1 MKLRIKK
8 LDIFILKS
16 FLMLF
21 AGTFFICLFIFMMQ
35 FLWKYVDE
43 MVGKGLE
50 MSVLAQFF
58 FYSALTL
65 IPVSLPLA
73 ILLAALM
80 TFGNF
85 GERFE
90 LLSMKAAGIPLL
102 RIIRPLVIFCAMLGC
117 ISFYFQNVIAPK
129 AQLKLLTLL
138 VSMKQTSPELD
149 IPEGVFYSEIDDYN
163 IYVKHKDR
171 ETGIM
176 KDLLIYNF
184 SDGFENAHIIWASE
198 GKMEMTAD
206 KKHLYL
212 HLYKGEQFEN
222 LKSQSISSKN
232 VPYRRETFR
241 EKHIMIEFDGG
252 FDMVDG
258 SYLSDRSDSKN
269 MAAID
274 RSIDSLNF
282 RADSIGRSM
291 FEQIK
296 VQTYK
301 NISLSKRDSTRIV
314 QNDLPTFINTDS
326 LLATYSLVE
335 MEDVINHTSQ
345 SMNRLAMEWEHKG
358 KQMKDADKKIRSHQ
372 ADWHKKFTL
381 SISCL
386 IFFFIGAPLGAI
398 IRKGGLGLPVV
409 ISVIIFVLYYIID
422 SGSTR
427 VAKSGEMNIILGVW
441 MSTLVLAPI
450 GGFFTY
456 KSNKDSVVFNLEV
469 YQNFFR
475 WIFGLRPSRRI
486 YKKEVIINDPAYI
499 EDYEKLSDLSDHC
512 QSYLSKHRLSSA
524 PNYYHIFTNN
534 EPDDAIAEISKQMDA
549 IIDDLNNTKD
559 PKILGFMNNYPILST
574 QAHKS
579 PSDHRWLNILL
590 GVFVPTGIFFYIRI
604 WFFGRRLGKDLKN
617 IIKTNSDI
625 QEIIKNKYI

>member
-8 LDIFILKS
+8 LDIFVLKS

-50 MSVLAQFF
+50 ISVLAQFF
-58 FYSALTL
+58 FYSGLTL

-102 RIIRPLVIFCAMLGC
+102 RIIRPLIIFCAMLGC

-149 IPEGVFYSEIDDYN
+149 IPEGVFYSDIEGYN

-176 KDLLIYNF
+176 KDLLIYDL

-198 GKMEMTAD
+198 GKMEMTED

-212 HLYKGEQFEN
+212 HLYRGEQFEN
-222 LKSQSISSKN
+222 LKSQSIDSKN

-241 EKHIMIEFDGG
+241 EKHLMIEFDGG

-258 SYLSDRSDSKN
+258 SYLSDRSDSKD

-274 RSIDSLNF
+274 HSIDSLNF

-291 FEQIK
+291 YKQIK

-301 NISLSKRDSTRIV
+301 TITVSKKDSIRIASNELPSL
-314 QNDLPTFINTDS
+314 INTDS
-326 LLATYSLVE
+326 LLATYSLAQKSEIV
-335 MEDVINHTSQ
+335 NNSSQ
-345 SMNRLAMEWEHKG
+345 TVSRLSMEWEQKG
-358 KQMKDADKKIRSHQ
+358 KQMKDTDKKIRSHQ

-427 VAKSGEMNIILGVW
+427 VAKSGEMNMILGVW

-450 GGFFTY
+450 GAFFTY
-456 KSNKDSVVFNLEV
+456 KSNKDSIVFNLEV
-469 YQNFFR
+469 YTNFFR
-475 WIFGLRPSRRI
+475 WLFGLRASRHI
-486 YKKEVIINDPAYI
+486 YKKEVIINDP
-499 EDYEKLSDLSDHC
+499 DYAKVAGNLPALTEQC
-512 QSYLSKHRLSSA
+512 QDYLDKHRLGSA
-524 PNYYHIFTNN
+524 PNYYRIFTNDG
-534 EPDDAIAEISKQMDA
+534 PDNAIAEISEQLEEN
-549 IIDDLNNTKD
+549 IEELTNTKD
-559 PKILGFMNNYPILST
+559 RQILAFMNNYPILST

-590 GVFVPTGIFFYIRI
+590 GIIVPAGLFFYIRI
-604 WFFGRRLGKDLKN
+604 WLFGRRLEKDLKN
-617 IIKTNSDI
+617 IIKTNNDI